1 MIKLNDLFSNV
12 EILESLYGKN
22 VDIFN
27 IAYHTDH
34 VVKDSLFVCIKGYVS
49 DGHVYLEKALKN
61 GASAAI
67 VEEFQEEIKIPQYKV
82 ENARVALALLSSNF
96 YDNPSKK
103 MTMIGITATNGKTTT
118 AFMTDSIL
126 KKHKL
131 KTGMVGTVVVRI
143 GDKEIASYLTT
154 PESADLHMYFK
165 KMVDVDTTHLI
176 MEVSSAALEMNRV
189 YGIEYDIVT
198 MNNINRDH
206 IDLHGSFDKYYNAK
220 AKLIREAK
228 EGKWAI
234 INIDCPYSR
243 KLVGETKA
251 NVLTYG
257 IENDDAIV
265 SVRNLDLSTGRAKFD
280 VFIQRSFE
288 VHGFVYNPF
297 NFHIELPVPGFHSIY
312 NSMMAILISLVLR
325 IPIDTIK
332 EGLNDFV
339 GVERRFEFIYEKDFK
354 IVDDHFANGGNIDV
368 TFETM
373 KHMKYNDLY
382 LVYAIRGSRGV
393 TVNRE
398 NAEAIVKWSKIL
410 GFSKIIATTS
420 SSLMTVKDI
429 VTEDEKNVLYE
440 VLEKNGIEIDFYEE
454 LEDAIEKSLSLVKD
468 DDVILLG
475 GCQGMDHGARIMLN
489 KIHDM
494 NPDIDEEEL
503 FKPLEK
509 RVAGII

>member
-1 MIKLNDLFSNV
+1 
-12 EILESLYGKN
+12 
-22 VDIFN
+22 
-27 IAYHTDH
+27 
-34 VVKDSLFVCIKGYVS
+34 
-49 DGHVYLEKALKN
+49 
-61 GASAAI
+61 
-67 VEEFQEEIKIPQYKV
+67 
-82 ENARVALALLSSNF
+82 
-96 YDNPSKK
+96 
-103 MTMIGITATNGKTTT
+103 
-118 AFMTDSIL
+118 
-126 KKHKL
+126 
-131 KTGMVGTVVVRI
+131 
-143 GDKEIASYLTT
+143 
-154 PESADLHMYFK
+154 
-165 KMVDVDTTHLI
+165 
-176 MEVSSAALEMNRV
+176 
-189 YGIEYDIVT
+189 
-198 MNNINRDH
+198 
-206 IDLHGSFDKYYNAK
+206 
-220 AKLIREAK
+220 
-228 EGKWAI
+228 
-234 INIDCPYSR
+234 
-243 KLVGETKA
+243 
-251 NVLTYG
+251 
-257 IENDDAIV
+257 
-265 SVRNLDLSTGRAKFD
+265 
-280 VFIQRSFE
+280 
-288 VHGFVYNPF
+288 
-297 NFHIELPVPGFHSIY
+297 
-312 NSMMAILISLVLR
+312 MMAILISLVLR

-410 GFSKIIATTS
+410 RFSKIIATTS